1 MIRSRVTSLWGSK
14 AAEANVTVSPDAD
27 AVSTGSDTANRR
39 AEDLKK
45 FQKQHKW
52 DPFLDIDKLEI
63 IEQAVLSG
71 DIEKEAVVEES
82 LLENDSPYLEV
93 RASVWILGLEI
104 RNRVRVN

>member
-1 MIRSRVTSLWGSK
+1 MTSLWSSK
-14 AAEANVTVSPDAD
+14 AAEANVTVTPDAD

-63 IEQAVLSG
+63 VEQAVLSG
-71 DIEKEAVVEES
+71 DIEKEAVIEES
-82 LLENDSPYLEV
+82 LLENDSPYVEV
-93 RASVWILGLEI
+93 RASVWILGF
-104 RNRVRVN
+104 RNRVGVN

>member
-1 MIRSRVTSLWGSK
+1 MTSFWPRK

-63 IEQAVLSG
+63 VDQAVLSG
-71 DIEKEAVVEES
+71 DIEKEAAVEES
-82 LLENDSPYLEV
+82 LLENDSPYGEV
-93 RASVWILGLEI
+93 RASVYWIIDKMSMCQLTDE
-104 RNRVRVN
+104 